1 MAGMVKT
8 AAVIQSR
15 ISSTR
20 LPGKAM
26 LLLCGRTLTEHVVER
41 ARKIKKIDYIILAT
55 GDKPEN
61 RPLIGLA
68 ENIGIKSFAGS
79 EDDVLSRYWKAVEG
93 LDCGYIIR
101 ITGDNPFIDFDSASQ
116 ALVHAV
122 NSEADHSYVK
132 GIPLGTGVEIIKKT
146 ALEKAYIHGTAPYQR
161 EHVTPYIK
169 ENPGDFRLTSFQ
181 ADLENPSPGLRL
193 TVDTEED
200 FRLTEIIYNALYM
213 GEPVPLK
220 SIIDYVKQNPSVIDI
235 NRHVEQ
241 RPMTHSS
248 ISDEK

>member
-1 MAGMVKT
+1 MVGILKT

-26 LLLCGRTLTEHVVER
+26 LPLCGRTLTEHVIER
-41 ARKIKKIDYIILAT
+41 VRKIKEIDYVILAT
-55 GDKPEN
+55 GERPEN
-61 RPLIGLA
+61 RPLIDLA
-68 ENIGIKSFAGS
+68 KNLGIKYFAGS
-79 EDDVLSRYWKAVEG
+79 EDDVLSRYWKAVED
-93 LDCGYIIR
+93 LNCGYIIR

-122 NSEADHSYVK
+122 HNEADHSYVK
-132 GIPLGTGVEIIKKT
+132 GIPLGTGVEIIKKS
-146 ALEKAYIHGTAPYQR
+146 ALEKAYIHGTTPYQR

-169 ENPGDFRLTSFQ
+169 ENPGDFKLTYFQ
-181 ADLENPSPGLRL
+181 VDFDNTFPDLRL

-200 FRLTEIIYNALYM
+200 FKLAETIYNALYR
-213 GEPVPLK
+213 GEPIPLK
-220 SIIDYVKQNPSVIDI
+220 SIIDYVKQNPSIIDI